1 MSYTLHFSDPTTST
15 TIVVPSRAEGTGI
28 NNTSTSLDLVGAGYT
43 NYGLPNAQNFLK
55 LLENFAGPVQPAHSI
70 TGQLWYDTSDTTK
83 PVLRVN
89 NGKNTLAKW
98 PSANGV
104 YQQTTDPHITTYASN
119 IVDGDIWVDTTNNQL
134 KISNAGTWT
143 IVGPTLLTGTGKT
156 GIEVTTASS
165 TTGITFPIVK
175 NWVNGSVVEIISYN
189 AFTPRTVIDGFATIK
204 IGTNLTNKVVAKYNG
219 LAEKA
224 SALEISPGL
233 LVNAA
238 DVFTKS
244 DYSATVF
251 PNLVTT
257 GMVIGYG
264 IDSHIPDGY
273 LKCDHSAIS
282 ISAYPDLYAK
292 IGTTHGTGGYGTF
305 RTPDMTT
312 STQVASGTYLTYII
326 KT

>member
-15 TIVVPSRAEGTGI
+15 TITVPSRLEGTGI

-55 LLENFAGPVQPAHSI
+55 LLENFAGPVQPVHSI
-70 TGQLWYDTSDTTK
+70 TGQLWYDTSNATK

-89 NGKNTLAKW
+89 NGKSTLAKW

-104 YQQTTDPHITTYASN
+104 YQQTTDPGATAYSSN

-143 IVGPTLLTGTGKT
+143 IVGPNLLTGMGKT
-156 GIEVTTASS
+156 GIEATTASNIA
-165 TTGITFPIVK
+165 GVVYPIVK
-175 NWVNGSVVEIISYN
+175 NWVNGNVVEIISYN

-204 IGTNLTNKVVAKYNG
+204 VGTNLTNKVVAKYNG
-219 LAEKA
+219 LAERA
-224 SALEISPGL
+224 SALEIAPGS

-238 DVFTKS
+238 DVFTQANYTAS
-244 DYSATVF
+244 VS
-251 PNLVTT
+251 PNLVST
-257 GMVIGYG
+257 GMIIGYG
-264 IDSHIPDGY
+264 TESNIPDGY
-273 LKCDHSAIS
+273 LKCDHSAVS
-282 ISAYPDLYAK
+282 ISVYSDLYAK
-292 IGTTHGTGGYGTF
+292 IGTTHGSAGYGTF
-305 RTPDMTT
+305 RVPNMTASTP
-312 STQVASGTYLTYII
+312 VASGTYLTYII